1 LITFYK
7 KITSL
12 FTKKLLFN
20 LLNLLIND
28 DIFKSFSDKFY
39 RLILFTIYYII
50 KRKFRSMKFLRI
62 YILLLSESLRVY
74 DIFKINKIN
83 EEFY

>member
-1 LITFYK
+1 MITFYK

>member
-1 LITFYK
+1 
-7 KITSL
+7 
-12 FTKKLLFN
+12 
-20 LLNLLIND
+20 LIND